1 MKIHGSG
8 ENGGEGAS
16 FHEDYLPYLVS
27 RASFLILAD
36 FHSVLKPFRMPV
48 QTWRVLAAL
57 SGGRRLP
64 IGQLARITL
73 SQQPTLSKL
82 VDRLAA
88 QGLVRRVGSQAD
100 GRRSL
105 VVLTARGERRIAPVL
120 VAAQTHELQFL
131 AGFSPA
137 EVASF
142 KRLLRRFSGRLEPA
156 S

>member
-8 ENGGEGAS
+8 EKGVEGAS

-88 QGLVRRVGSQAD
+88 QGLVRRMDSEAD

-105 VVLTARGERRIAPVL
+105 VVLTPKGERRIAPVL
-120 VAAQTHELQFL
+120 LAAQAHEVQFL
-131 AGFSPA
+131 AGFSAA
-137 EVASF
+137 EVAAF
-142 KRLLRRFSGRLEPA
+142 KRLLRRFSGRLEAA